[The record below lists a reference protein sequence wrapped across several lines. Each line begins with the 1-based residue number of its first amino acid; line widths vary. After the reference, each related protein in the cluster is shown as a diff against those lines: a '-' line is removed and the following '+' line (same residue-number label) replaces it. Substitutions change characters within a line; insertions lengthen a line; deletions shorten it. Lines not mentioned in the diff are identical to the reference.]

1 MTPHEMF
8 FDVMPTVSIIYK
20 EYGFI
25 PAESEI
31 CEISKEQY
39 AAYKSQG
46 GDISKKLYTVI
57 PKGCKASRVSNE
69 IGLLTEADISKLMK
83 AASLLHKYAKEG
95 GCKAEDSKSVLAYAA
110 KWLPS
115 IFTKGTRFARDQ
127 GT

>member
-1 MTPHEMF
+1 MNPHEMF
-8 FDVMPTVSIIYK
+8 FDVMPAVLIIYK

-25 PAESEI
+25 PVEDEI

-46 GDISKKLYTVI
+46 GDISKRLYTVI
-57 PKGCKASRVSNE
+57 PKDYTVLAASNE
-69 IGLLTEADISKLMK
+69 IALLTEADISKLMK

-95 GCKAEDSKSVLAYAA
+95 GCKSEDSESVLACAA

-115 IFTKGTRFARDQ
+115 IFTEGTRFALNQ
-127 GT
+127 GS

>member
-1 MTPHEMF
+1 MTSYEMF
-8 FDVMPTVSIIYK
+8 FDVMPAVSIIYK

-31 CEISKEQY
+31 CEITKEQY

-57 PKGCKASRVSNE
+57 SKDYKASAGSSE
-69 IGLLTEADISKLMK
+69 IGLLTEADIPKLMK
-83 AASLLHKYAKEG
+83 AARLLRKYAKEG
-95 GCKAEDSKSVLAYAA
+95 GCKSEDSESALVCAA

-115 IFTKGTRFARDQ
+115 VFTKGTRFARD
-127 GT
+127 